1 VVSEKR
7 CSLGETLPKEP
18 KSHAHT
24 SYSLAT
30 SWAVSFSPV
39 VLVEKEVA
47 AARALEEAWDRVGKE
62 LRARHF
68 FEGLGLGPFFDFG
81 GNGFAIVVANN
92 TGAEGLCIR
101 RFSSM
106 HVKGN
111 DDEMR
116 IFVFMQWGGFG
127 DGVAGKEKMLE
138 LYIAKCRKMPEAR

>member
-1 VVSEKR
+1 MMMIALPANTHHHQIHHDSPSIPPKHVLRHVVSEKR

-68 FEGLGLGPFFDFG
+68 SKDWALGLFLTLEGTVSLLLSLQTWSLMLVLKDCAFG
-81 GNGFAIVVANN
+81 AFRA
-92 TGAEGLCIR
+92 
-101 RFSSM
+101 
-106 HVKGN
+106 H
-111 DDEMR
+111 
-116 IFVFMQWGGFG
+116 
-127 DGVAGKEKMLE
+127 
-138 LYIAKCRKMPEAR
+138 ARQRER

>member
-1 VVSEKR
+1 MMMIALPANTHHHQIHHDSPSIPPKHVLRHVVSEKR

-68 FEGLGLGPFFDFG
+68 SKD
-81 GNGFAIVVANN
+81 
-92 TGAEGLCIR
+92 
-101 RFSSM
+101 
-106 HVKGN
+106 
-111 DDEMR
+111 
-116 IFVFMQWGGFG
+116 
-127 DGVAGKEKMLE
+127 
-138 LYIAKCRKMPEAR
+138 